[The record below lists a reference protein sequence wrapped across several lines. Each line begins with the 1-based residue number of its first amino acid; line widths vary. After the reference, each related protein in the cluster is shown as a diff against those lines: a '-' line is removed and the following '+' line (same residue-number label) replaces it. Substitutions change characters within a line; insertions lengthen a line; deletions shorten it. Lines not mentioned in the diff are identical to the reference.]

1 MKEAQRFKLLT
12 LLLLLSLLTSGGTH
26 QKDNRHIIGRPEIG
40 TRSAEGNNFASTR
53 KNRSHL
59 ALRQF
64 LPGTSV
70 AVLVTEAQSIT
81 IAAWSVLC
89 NMLLQGL
96 ERCKFLEFGLTS
108 NRLLRSICV
117 EWEAQVQ
124 KSQVP
129 APRVNEKVTLCTE
142 NHELYIYVYIAL
154 WANSHQGQKG
164 GVEWT
169 GGISMTT
176 RVPAVLKIHVRITYH
191 CGGKKQSLASYWHQ
205 YLRWF
210 QHGKNCRGQTKYLR
224 NRVSKIYQIS
234 KIYKDKMQR
243 MVANTIIKFS
253 WVYPSKTYTFLEVHT
268 LTACR
273 AEFEFFICST

>member
-1 MKEAQRFKLLT
+1 MKEAQRYKLLT

-142 NHELYIYVYIAL
+142 NHELYIYVYIA

-176 RVPAVLKIHVRITYH
+176 RVPAVLKNYYI
-191 CGGKKQSLASYWHQ
+191 SLWWKEAVACLILAPISEMVLAWEE
-205 YLRWF
+205 LPWAD
-210 QHGKNCRGQTKYLR
+210 
-224 NRVSKIYQIS
+224 QIS
-234 KIYKDKMQR
+234 QEQGVKNIS
-243 MVANTIIKFS
+243 NIKN
-253 WVYPSKTYTFLEVHT
+253 
-268 LTACR
+268 
-273 AEFEFFICST
+273 I